1 MDSAATHSYPSF
13 VRLLGVDVGERR
25 IGLAISDASGT
36 LATPLRALQ
45 PLGTVTD
52 RVVAIVEE
60 IDLLA
65 REEDGLGG
73 VVVGLPCALDGCPHA
88 QTDRVLA
95 FVAAL
100 RHRITLPVAVQDERL
115 TSREA
120 ESRLALREKD
130 WRRRKTRLDQA
141 AAAIVLQDY
150 LDREEFNAGS

>member
-1 MDSAATHSYPSF
+1 MDSAATHRYPSF

-25 IGLAISDASGT
+25 IGLAISDVSGT
-36 LATPLRALQ
+36 LASPLRAVQ
-45 PLGTVTD
+45 TQGPLMA
-52 RVVAIVEE
+52 RVAAVVEE
-60 IDLLA
+60 IDRLA
-65 REEDGLGG
+65 CEEDGLVG
-73 VVVGLPCALDGCPHA
+73 VVVGLPRALDGRPHA
-88 QTDRVLA
+88 QTERVLA

-120 ESRLALREKD
+120 ESRLAVREKD

-150 LDREEFNAGS
+150 LDREERRAES